1 MGDYYYYGKG
11 TGVNYH
17 TAASHYRIASEQQSI
32 ARAMFNLGYMYE
44 EGIGLEQVRH
54 YNWRKRCLVMLD
66 RIFILLNVTMT
77 SPWKPI
83 KLLKFLS
90 AWL

>member
-44 EGIGLEQVRH
+44 EGIGLDQVRDH
-54 YNWRKRCLVMLD
+54 WRKRCLVTLD
-66 RIFILLNVTMT
+66 RIFISLNVTMT
-77 SPWKPI
+77 SPWRLI

-90 AWL
+90 VWL

>member
-11 TGVNYH
+11 TVVNYH

-44 EGIGLEQVRH
+44 EGIGLEQVNA
-54 YNWRKRCLVMLD
+54 Y
-66 RIFILLNVTMT
+66 T
-77 SPWKPI
+77 
-83 KLLKFLS
+83 
-90 AWL
+90 A

>member
-11 TGVNYH
+11 TEVNYR

-44 EGIGLEQVRH
+44 EGIGLEKVR
-54 YNWRKRCLVMLD
+54 V
-66 RIFILLNVTMT
+66 
-77 SPWKPI
+77 
-83 KLLKFLS
+83 LS
-90 AWL
+90 